1 MLEVQKSQI
10 NRLESQYNI
19 IVNQVKLGAALEYD
33 QISQQVR
40 VQNQQIKILDV
51 ESQIKQLTD
60 YLSTLLGKNAAP
72 YLKSNQSFLV
82 LKNEN
87 KEFIIQSN
95 LEIEQLSAQE
105 AISRKDIELAQ
116 IANLPSISGVASL
129 GVKNGYVPRINGE
142 TPNFSD
148 DFRVNSMLGLK
159 LNIPI
164 YSGKRGEKQTSIAKI
179 QQERIQLQL
188 QDAQEK
194 LTNTF
199 SQAKTVLLTNLQKY
213 ESQLK
218 VVDQSK
224 YALTHIAQIL

>member
-1 MLEVQKSQI
+1 VLEVQKSQI